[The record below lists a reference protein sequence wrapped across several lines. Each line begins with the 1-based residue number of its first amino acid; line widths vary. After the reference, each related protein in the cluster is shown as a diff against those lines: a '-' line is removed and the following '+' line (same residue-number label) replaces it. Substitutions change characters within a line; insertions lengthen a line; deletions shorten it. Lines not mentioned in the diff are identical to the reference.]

1 MGEATKQY
9 YLRKIQELELQL
21 LHKNLELESIM
32 VQCYD
37 LGTQVKMLKGEMRS
51 VSEER
56 SSYVGEV
63 IKVLKDAG
71 KCKVMVKINP
81 TIEKLVVEIGE
92 GIDITKLTPSTRV
105 ALRPGTYVIHEI
117 LPNKVDP
124 SVKLMKV
131 KKVPDTTYD
140 MIGGLD
146 KQIKEL
152 REVFEF
158 PIKHPELFEGIGI
171 TQPKGV
177 ILYGPPGNG
186 KTLVARAVAHHANC
200 SFIKCSGSELAQK
213 HIGEGARLVREIFLL
228 ARKFAQSI
236 IFIDEIDSIGSARA
250 LSNNSEVQRTMS
262 ELLSQLDG
270 FEESNEIKVLM
281 ATNRIDILDPA
292 LLRSGRIDRKI
303 EFPNPSEKSR
313 VDILKIHTRKMNLMR
328 GIDLKRIAEKT
339 HGASGAMLKA
349 VCTEAG
355 MFALRERRPHVTQE
369 DFDMAVEK
377 VKKMEE
383 KKNTEKEEN
392 ISLQQIWK

>member
-21 LHKNLELESIM
+21 HHKNLELESIM

-37 LGTQVKMLKGEMRS
+37 LGTQVKMLKGEMGS

-152 REVFEF
+152 RE
-158 PIKHPELFEGIGI
+158 
-171 TQPKGV
+171 GV

-270 FEESNEIKVLM
+270 FEESNEIKVLIHLSTVEIVGVLM

-303 EFPNPSEKSR
+303 EFPNPSE
-313 VDILKIHTRKMNLMR
+313 
-328 GIDLKRIAEKT
+328 
-339 HGASGAMLKA
+339 KA